1 MRHHFNRTTLA
12 GFAVVM
18 LCSHTVFAREPSP
31 AGVVFEKNIEYSN
44 PDEQHLQLNMARPQ
58 NGKGPFPVIVCI
70 HGGGFRAGSREG
82 FNGLCQQLAK
92 HGYVAV
98 TVSYRL
104 APKYPFPAAIHDV
117 KAAVRWVRANAEKY
131 NIDTGR
137 VGTTGGSAGGHLA
150 QYLGVTRGI
159 KRFEG
164 SGGNPQFSSHVDCVV
179 NFYGP
184 SDFTKSYDASV
195 DAAEV
200 LPLFLG
206 GNLEQEKQRHIVA
219 SPLYW
224 VTPDASP
231 TLCIHGTQDQ
241 YVAHEQSVWLIDRLQ
256 ATGVPASLMT
266 VKGGNHGFRGVS
278 KQVRA
283 SIETARIAFF
293 DKHLKDRRQAD

>member
-1 MRHHFNRTTLA
+1 MRHHFNLTTLF
-12 GFAVVM
+12 GFAIM

-44 PDEQHLQLNMARPQ
+44 PDEQHLQLNMARPR

-131 NIDTGR
+131 NMDAGR

-164 SGGNPQFSSHVDCVV
+164 DGGNLQYSSHVDCVV

-206 GNLEQEKQRHIVA
+206 GNLEEERQRHIVA

-224 VTPDASP
+224 VTPDAAP
-231 TLCIHGTQDQ
+231 TLCIHGTKDQ
-241 YVAHEQSVWLIDRLQ
+241 YVAHEQSVWLVDRLQ
-256 ATGVPASLMT
+256 ATGVAASLLT
-266 VKGGNHGFRGVS
+266 VKDGNHGFRGVS
-278 KQVRA
+278 RQVRA
-283 SIETARIAFF
+283 SIEEARIAFF
-293 DKHLKDRRQAD
+293 DKHLKDRSQVD

>member
-1 MRHHFNRTTLA
+1 MRHHFNLTTLFV
-12 GFAVVM
+12 FAIM

-44 PDEQHLQLNMARPQ
+44 PDEQHLQLNMARPR
-58 NGKGPFPVIVCI
+58 NGNGPFPVIVCI

-131 NIDTGR
+131 NIDAGR

-164 SGGNPQFSSHVDCVV
+164 SGGNPSIPVTSTVSLISMAPAISPNRTMPVSMQ
-179 NFYGP
+179 
-184 SDFTKSYDASV
+184 
-195 DAAEV
+195 
-200 LPLFLG
+200 
-206 GNLEQEKQRHIVA
+206 QRSCHSFWVA
-219 SPLYW
+219 IW
-224 VTPDASP
+224 NKKNKD
-231 TLCIHGTQDQ
+231 TL
-241 YVAHEQSVWLIDRLQ
+241 WLALC
-256 ATGVPASLMT
+256 TG
-266 VKGGNHGFRGVS
+266 
-278 KQVRA
+278 
-283 SIETARIAFF
+283 
-293 DKHLKDRRQAD
+293 

>member
-117 KAAVRWVRANAEKY
+117 KAAVRWVRANAELSL
-131 NIDTGR
+131 I
-137 VGTTGGSAGGHLA
+137 
-150 QYLGVTRGI
+150 
-159 KRFEG
+159 
-164 SGGNPQFSSHVDCVV
+164 
-179 NFYGP
+179 
-184 SDFTKSYDASV
+184 
-195 DAAEV
+195 
-200 LPLFLG
+200 
-206 GNLEQEKQRHIVA
+206 HI
-219 SPLYW
+219 
-224 VTPDASP
+224 
-231 TLCIHGTQDQ
+231 
-241 YVAHEQSVWLIDRLQ
+241 
-256 ATGVPASLMT
+256 
-266 VKGGNHGFRGVS
+266 
-278 KQVRA
+278 
-283 SIETARIAFF
+283 
-293 DKHLKDRRQAD
+293 